1 MQIND
6 LKLKTSRKKK
16 KIVGRGGKKGT
27 YCGRGMNG
35 QKSRSGGNVNP
46 LFEGGRST
54 LIDHMKKK
62 RGFTSFKNK
71 PAIIRF
77 SQIAEKFEDGAEI
90 TLESLIKKSLIKK
103 AMAKQGVKIVG
114 PKEGKKEFSFAKD
127 ILLTKSIKNKN

>member
-16 KIVGRGGKKGT
+16 KIIGRGGKKGT

-54 LIDHMKKK
+54 LTDHMKKK
-62 RGFTSFKNK
+62 RGFTSLKNK
-71 PAIIRF
+71 PTIIRF
-77 SQIAEKFEDGAEI
+77 SQIAKNFEDGAEI
-90 TLESLIKKSLIKK
+90 TLESLVKKNLVKRMFVKK
-103 AMAKQGVKIVG
+103 GVKIVG
-114 PKEGKKEFSFAKD
+114 PKKGKEKFSFAKD
-127 ILLTKSIKNKN
+127 ILLTKTIKG

>member
-46 LFEGGRST
+46 LFEGGHST

-62 RGFTSFKNK
+62 RGFTSFKK
-71 PAIIRF
+71 KVAIIRF
-77 SQIAEKFEDGAEI
+77 SQVAKNFEDGNKI
-90 TLESLIKKSLIKK
+90 TLDDLVKKSLVKK
-103 AMAKQGVKIVG
+103 NIVKQGVKIVG
-114 PKEGKKEFSFAKD
+114 PKTGKKKFSFAKD
-127 ILLTKSIKNKN
+127 ILLTKTIKD